1 MEMLSLIGI
10 LVSLVLL
17 VVLAMKGINIIILA
31 PVLATLVILT
41 SGMDFVQTIT
51 GPYMTGFSNFA
62 LRFFLVF
69 MLGSVFGKL
78 MQDSGA
84 ASSIAHGIVKITGKE
99 SQMRV
104 LLTLTAITALLTYGG
119 VSLFVAVFAIM
130 PIARPLCKELDIPW
144 PLFMGAFMF
153 GMATFTM
160 TMIPGTPQIQNV
172 IPTTYLGTTLTA
184 APVVGLVAAAVVIVF
199 NTWWLNH
206 ERKNYAKKGM
216 GYEAT
221 KGKTETIGESKVYKP
236 EENPSLILSLIPSI
250 IMLVSLNVFK
260 LNIVLGL
267 AIAIIACV
275 VLFFKYYDN
284 LLGTLNQGAVNVG
297 GPILNTCAVV
307 GFGSVVSATIGFV
320 LFKDALIGIP
330 GHPLISFVIGT
341 NLLAGITGSASGG
354 LGIAMETLAPYYK
367 PLLNPEAMHRLAS
380 IASGGL
386 DAMPHNGA
394 VITTLTVLGLTHK
407 EGYKPIFMCAV
418 IGPLVA
424 TVVAIALAIVMY
436 S

>member
-10 LVSLVLL
+10 LVSLILL
-17 VVLAMKGINIIILA
+17 VVFAMKGVNIIILA

-41 SGMDFVQTIT
+41 SGMNFVQTIT
-51 GPYMTGFSNFA
+51 GPYMTGFAGFA
-62 LRFFLVF
+62 ARFFLIF

-84 ASSIAHGIVKITGKE
+84 ASSIAHGIVKIIGTG
-99 SQMRV
+99 SQMKA
-104 LLTLTAITALLTYGG
+104 LLALTAITALLTYGG

-130 PIARPLCKELDIPW
+130 PIARSLCKEQDIPW
-144 PLFMGAFMF
+144 PLFCGAFIF

-160 TMIPGTPQIQNV
+160 TMIPGTPQTQNV

-184 APVVGLVAAAVVIVF
+184 APVVGLVAAAVVIAF
-199 NTWWLNH
+199 NIWWLNH
-206 ERKNYAKKGM
+206 ERKNYAKKGL

-221 KGKTETIGESKVYKP
+221 KGKVDTTAEAKIFDPNK
-236 EENPSLILSLIPSI
+236 NPSVILSLIPSI
-250 IMLVSLNVFK
+250 LMLVLLNVFK

-267 AIAIIACV
+267 ALAVIACIA
-275 VLFFKYYDN
+275 LFFKYLDN
-284 LLGTLNQGAVNVG
+284 PLGTLNQGAINVG

-394 VITTLTVLGLTHK
+394 VVTTLAVLGLTHK
-407 EGYKPIFMCAV
+407 EGYKPIFFTAV
-418 IGPLVA
+418 VGPLIASVFA
-424 TVVAIALAIVMY
+424 IVVAIAIY
-436 S
+436 G